1 MTVRFKELDV
11 RPLLEGGGE
20 PFSQI
25 MSTVE
30 SLGPHEGLKLIAP
43 FEPRPLFSVMERKG
57 YLNEVVELDGGSF
70 EVRFFPKGADVQAS
84 ENAREPDAW
93 PDPMIELDLIDL
105 DPPQP
110 MVRILDSLETMPD
123 GAVLFAVLAREPIFL
138 FPELIKRGH
147 QWVGNHDNTG
157 SAFRIMIRRGG
168 AAR

>member
-57 YLNEVVELDGGSF
+57 YLHEVVELDGGSF
-70 EVRFFPKGADVQAS
+70 ERRTRG
-84 ENAREPDAW
+84 
-93 PDPMIELDLIDL
+93 
-105 DPPQP
+105 
-110 MVRILDSLETMPD
+110 RI
-123 GAVLFAVLAREPIFL
+123 R
-138 FPELIKRGH
+138 
-147 QWVGNHDNTG
+147 
-157 SAFRIMIRRGG
+157 
-168 AAR
+168 